1 MACLVRP
8 CKFTLIHP
16 NKHLKKLALDNSA
29 MQDANKKTGEIYI
42 LRYVCFSVELKTR
55 QTRNDSYFAMYE
67 TLKSI

>member
-1 MACLVRP
+1 
-8 CKFTLIHP
+8 
-16 NKHLKKLALDNSA
+16 

-67 TLKSI
+67 TLKSIKDTRTCSKHTLGST